1 MEEAILPQ
9 GLLPSSGRSVSS
21 LLYLPCPFL
30 SVLCNNL
37 QGKGLLVTSGHLS
50 LVSQVT
56 GRRRND
62 TVEKIPEPPP
72 QDNSV
77 YTGEPSMPG
86 GGCPEP
92 TLWPE
97 DSTRFLL
104 ETEGREEDE
113 QGVLGEAQSLPFI
126 LYPLSP

>member
-9 GLLPSSGRSVSS
+9 GFLPSSGRSVSS
-21 LLYLPCPFL
+21 LIYLPCPFL

-56 GRRRND
+56 GRRRNGM
-62 TVEKIPEPPP
+62 VEKIPEPPP

-77 YTGEPSMPG
+77 YTGEPSMPVVAA
-86 GGCPEP
+86 
-92 TLWPE
+92 LN
-97 DSTRFLL
+97 
-104 ETEGREEDE
+104 
-113 QGVLGEAQSLPFI
+113 PFFGLRTI
-126 LYPLSP
+126 PASS